1 LAVDASWQT
10 GVSEHE
16 TGFLSGRRGEG
27 MAQES
32 GDHPDAAASR
42 IRWVRQ
48 LAQTGKADDDRSYCP
63 T

>member
-27 MAQES
+27 MAPES
-32 GDHPDAAASR
+32 GGHPDAAASR
-42 IRWVRQ
+42 MRRVRQ
-48 LAQTGKADDDRSYCP
+48 LAQAGEGGR
-63 T
+63 